1 DASLLRNGLAGL
13 ACLLASRAKDAALI
27 LQMSAVP
34 LSAVLNALARPVPGP
49 EGRESQGHAAECLL
63 LAASDSRTRQRWI
76 EGGGIDVILNALSN
90 TERGIRREL
99 VDAKLVAVLAI
110 MAAHNKDVRDEIF
123 DRVDFMMELR
133 FAVDVAGE
141 RARAAQTHEQQ
152 RQARRLCAGLYESF
166 AVLAIHGEFKERL
179 IASKK
184 TLGALQALAKEE
196 DLGEDPAVGF
206 HFASLVHNLCRSRE
220 DRVRIKTGNPM
231 IDELSGEDFKALEEF
246 YERMPAEARP
256 TRSGEVDPGAP
267 QLAQRFRTWCLERG
281 EAGGAALLVAKLC
294 RCVSGSMQTKALIA
308 DSLKLLCSDQQE
320 RKIVAASGGVRTLLA
335 LSNLDQESRDPG
347 RKDAEEGAR
356 NAARQALAQILIVM
370 NPQLLQYQEQLDAV
384 RPMLAL
390 LEHRHELLQFE
401 GCLALTNLLSASE
414 ELRSFALQSGAWS
427 KCKDLL
433 FSENEEV
440 QRAGL
445 EAMCNLTMAEEV
457 AERFAL
463 GKAENELKIFGAFCA
478 SEIERQQIAATGAL
492 AILSGLDEVAVRIAD
507 CEQCLEGLLRAA
519 LESDIPAVE
528 LRAVSA
534 LVSLR
539 RAEGVNQEVRR
550 AIFAASSLRTRRAPL
565 RRKCSR
571 AAELLQ
577 PLVPVAMK
585 KLCKALRDCVR
596 ASAFSI
602 FERGKGW
609 QQGYWRMVM
618 VRQSTAE
625 ELLVMV
631 QTAKLEDAQ
640 REALAAEV
648 IAALTKAE
656 LQINVVSIYLQF
668 NDEISDAA
676 RPGAPLM
683 HIHGDAQLRMQ
694 LLGLSFNIGPLSFY
708 QANSTTCALLYER
721 ALEWLKPQNDVAVL
735 DVCCGVGTIGLCAS
749 RRCRRVIGIE
759 LIPEAVE
766 AAKANAELNKVE
778 NTEWIA
784 GAPLV
789 GWRCG

>member
-1 DASLLRNGLAGL
+1 MLR
-13 ACLLASRAKDAALI
+13 
-27 LQMSAVP
+27 
-34 LSAVLNALARPVPGP
+34 
-49 EGRESQGHAAECLL
+49 
-63 LAASDSRTRQRWI
+63 RWI
-76 EGGGIDVILNALSN
+76 PVLPSWPSASAPGAWSEAVISGTLA
-90 TERGIRREL
+90 TGVHL
-99 VDAKLVAVLAI
+99 VVAVLPSQDQGAKVLPLTSSRI
-110 MAAHNKDVRDEIF
+110 MGSRPGSRCPSIEA
-123 DRVDFMMELR
+123 
-133 FAVDVAGE
+133 
-141 RARAAQTHEQQ
+141 
-152 RQARRLCAGLYESF
+152 
-166 AVLAIHGEFKERL
+166 
-179 IASKK
+179 
-184 TLGALQALAKEE
+184 LGA
-196 DLGEDPAVGF
+196 V
-206 HFASLVHNLCRSRE
+206 
-220 DRVRIKTGNPM
+220 
-231 IDELSGEDFKALEEF
+231 
-246 YERMPAEARP
+246 
-256 TRSGEVDPGAP
+256 
-267 QLAQRFRTWCLERG
+267 G
-281 EAGGAALLVAKLC
+281 EAGGAAPLVAKLC
-294 RCVSGSMQTKALIA
+294 RCVSGSMQTKAQKSLRKGVENWSPVQVQAQIALIA

-335 LSNLDQESRDPG
+335 LSNMHQESRDPG
-347 RKDAEEGAR
+347 RKDVEEGAR
-356 NAARQALAQILIVM
+356 NDARQALAQILIVM

-401 GCLALTNLLSASE
+401 GCLALTNLLSSSE

-433 FSENEEV
+433 FSDHEEV

-463 GKAENELKIFGAFCA
+463 GKAENELKIFGAFCT

-492 AILSGLDEVAVRIAD
+492 AILSGHDEVAVRIAD
-507 CEQCLEGLLRAA
+507 CQQCLEGLLHAV
-519 LESDIPAVE
+519 LESDPWQLKREIPAVE

-534 LVSLR
+534 AVGLR
-539 RAEGVNQEVRR
+539 HAEGAEPPESSNCDKWMMDVNQEIRR
-550 AIFAASSLRTRRAPL
+550 AIFAVLQEPPFSAQL

-609 QQGYWRMVM
+609 QRGYWRMVM

-708 QANSTTCALLYER
+708 QANSSTCALLYER
-721 ALEWLKPQNDVAVL
+721 ALEWLRPENDVAVL

-766 AAKANAELNKVE
+766 AAKANAALNKVD

-784 GAPLV
+784 GASLV
-789 GWRCG
+789 G

>member
-1 DASLLRNGLAGL
+1 MIIIIAITTIVITTPFAMMIIIS
-13 ACLLASRAKDAALI
+13 
-27 LQMSAVP
+27 MAV
-34 LSAVLNALARPVPGP
+34 
-49 EGRESQGHAAECLL
+49 
-63 LAASDSRTRQRWI
+63 
-76 EGGGIDVILNALSN
+76 
-90 TERGIRREL
+90 
-99 VDAKLVAVLAI
+99 
-110 MAAHNKDVRDEIF
+110 
-123 DRVDFMMELR
+123 
-133 FAVDVAGE
+133 
-141 RARAAQTHEQQ
+141 
-152 RQARRLCAGLYESF
+152 
-166 AVLAIHGEFKERL
+166 
-179 IASKK
+179 
-184 TLGALQALAKEE
+184 

-281 EAGGAALLVAKLC
+281 EAGGAAPLVVKLC

-320 RKIVAASGGVRTLLA
+320 RKI
-335 LSNLDQESRDPG
+335 ESRDPG

-356 NAARQALAQILIVM
+356 NDARQALAQILIVM

-433 FSENEEV
+433 FSDHEEV

-463 GKAENELKIFGAFCA
+463 GKAENELKIFGAFCT

-492 AILSGLDEVAVRIAD
+492 AILSAQDEVAVRIAD
-507 CEQCLEGLLRAA
+507 SQQCLEGLLHAV
-519 LESDIPAVE
+519 LESDPWQLKREIPAVE

-534 LVSLR
+534 VVGLR
-539 RAEGVNQEVRR
+539 HAEGVNQEVRR
-550 AIFAASSLRTRRAPL
+550 AIFAASSLRTHRAQL

-609 QQGYWRMVM
+609 QRGYWRMVM

-648 IAALTKAE
+648 ITALTKAE

-721 ALEWLKPQNDVAVL
+721 ALEWLRPENDVAVL

-766 AAKANAELNKVE
+766 AAKANAALNKVD
-778 NTEWIA
+778 NTEWIVGKA
-784 GAPLV
+784 EDVLAQVLQGLDPSLEVCAVVDPPRPGLHSSVLRALRGCPQLSRIVYVSCNPDSLVEDVVKLTMPSESDEDPFVPLRAVAVDMFPHTVHCEMILLLERSSKVEDPRKALCTAAPPEAAESAAPSNATEV
-789 GWRCG
+789 SE

>member
-1 DASLLRNGLAGL
+1 
-13 ACLLASRAKDAALI
+13 
-27 LQMSAVP
+27 
-34 LSAVLNALARPVPGP
+34 
-49 EGRESQGHAAECLL
+49 
-63 LAASDSRTRQRWI
+63 
-76 EGGGIDVILNALSN
+76 
-90 TERGIRREL
+90 
-99 VDAKLVAVLAI
+99 
-110 MAAHNKDVRDEIF
+110 
-123 DRVDFMMELR
+123 
-133 FAVDVAGE
+133 
-141 RARAAQTHEQQ
+141 
-152 RQARRLCAGLYESF
+152 
-166 AVLAIHGEFKERL
+166 
-179 IASKK
+179 
-184 TLGALQALAKEE
+184 

-267 QLAQRFRTWCLERG
+267 ELAQRFRTWCLERG
-281 EAGGAALLVAKLC
+281 EAGGAAPLVAKLC
-294 RCVSGSMQTKALIA
+294 RCVSGSTQTKALIA

-320 RKIVAASGGVRTLLA
+320 RKIVAASGGVRTLLG
-335 LSNLDQESRDPG
+335 LSNLDQALGGQQEDVKFMKLNHAILVARMP
-347 RKDAEEGAR
+347 RKERAKEKLSYRFAQDADT
-356 NAARQALAQILIVM
+356 QALAQILIVM

-401 GCLALTNLLSASE
+401 GCLALTNLLSSSE

-507 CEQCLEGLLRAA
+507 CEQCLEGLLRAV
-519 LESDIPAVE
+519 LESEPWHPREESPAVE

-534 LVSLR
+534 LLSLR

-550 AIFAASSLRTRRAPL
+550 AIFAASSLQTHRAQL

-708 QANSTTCALLYER
+708 QANSSTCALLYER
-721 ALEWLKPQNDVAVL
+721 ALEWLRPQNDVAVL

-766 AAKANAELNKVE
+766 AAKANAALNKVE
-778 NTEWIA
+778 NTEWIVGKA
-784 GAPLV
+784 EDVLPQVLQGLDPSLEVCAVVDPPRPGLHSSVLRALRGCPQLSRIVYVSCNPDSLVEDVVKLTMPSESDEDPFIPLRAV
-789 GWRCG
+789 AV